1 MIMMVLNK
9 NKLKKI
15 LIFLLII
22 LFIGGGIVFTI
33 KKNESIP
40 SINILDL
47 AKAPYTQGTKKNSGY
62 VALTCNVDLG
72 WEDEYVISILETLKK
87 EKVHITFNVT
97 GKWAEKNKDLLL
109 RIKNEGDEIGNHG
122 YKQLDYATLSYDENY
137 NQIST
142 SKKIIEDALGEKT
155 KFFQA
160 PAGSFGTNTVKA
172 AESLNYICFKWDV
185 DTIDWQD
192 RYNPEKI
199 IERVKNKNIVD
210 GSIILMHPTDATTK
224 CLDDIIEII
233 RQKNLKPGRLSDV
246 FIVD

>member
-9 NKLKKI
+9 GKLKKI
-15 LIFLLII
+15 IIFILILLLILGGI
-22 LFIGGGIVFTI
+22 LFTV
-33 KKNESIP
+33 KRNEATP

-87 EKVHITFNVT
+87 ENVHITFNVT
-97 GKWAEKNKDLLL
+97 GKWAENKKDLLMK
-109 RIKNEGDEIGNHG
+109 IKNEGHEIGNHG
-122 YKQLDYATLSYDENY
+122 YKHLDYATLSYDDNY
-137 NQIST
+137 KQIST
-142 SKKIIEDALGEKT
+142 SKKIIEEALGEET

-160 PAGSFGTNTVKA
+160 PSGSFGSDTVKA

-192 RYNPEKI
+192 KDNPQRI
-199 IERVKNKNIVD
+199 IERIKNKDIVD
-210 GSIILMHPTDATTK
+210 GSIVLMHPTNATTK
-224 CLDDIIEII
+224 CLDDIIQII
-233 RQKNLKPGRLSDV
+233 RDKNLKPGRLSDV
-246 FIVD
+246 FVVD

>member
-9 NKLKKI
+9 GKLKKI
-15 LIFLLII
+15 IIFILILLLI
-22 LFIGGGIVFTI
+22 LGGIVFTV
-33 KKNESIP
+33 KRNEATP

-87 EKVHITFNVT
+87 ENVHITFNVT
-97 GKWAEKNKDLLL
+97 GKWVENKKDLLM
-109 RIKNEGDEIGNHG
+109 RIKNEGHEIGNHG
-122 YKQLDYATLSYDENY
+122 YKHLDYATLSYDDNY
-137 NQIST
+137 KQIST
-142 SKKIIEDALGEKT
+142 SKKIIEEALGEET

-160 PAGSFGTNTVKA
+160 PSGSFGSDTVKA

-192 RYNPEKI
+192 KDNPQRI
-199 IERVKNKNIVD
+199 IERIKNKDIVD
-210 GSIILMHPTDATTK
+210 GSIVLMHPTNATTK
-224 CLDDIIEII
+224 CLDDIIQII
-233 RQKNLKPGRLSDV
+233 RDKNLKPGRLSDV
-246 FIVD
+246 FVVD

>member
-72 WEDEYVISILETLKK
+72 WEDEYVISILEILKK

-109 RIKNEGDEIGNHG
+109 RIKNEGHEIGNHG
-122 YKQLDYATLSYDENY
+122 YKHLDYATLSYDENY

>member
-22 LFIGGGIVFTI
+22 LFIVGGIVFSI

-109 RIKNEGDEIGNHG
+109 RIKNEGHEIGNHG
-122 YKQLDYATLSYDENY
+122 YKHLDYATLSYDENY

>member
-109 RIKNEGDEIGNHG
+109 RIKNEGYEIGNHG
-122 YKQLDYATLSYDENY
+122 YKHLDYATLSYDENY

>member
-9 NKLKKI
+9 GKLKKI
-15 LIFLLII
+15 IIFILILLLILGGI
-22 LFIGGGIVFTI
+22 LFTV
-33 KKNESIP
+33 KRNEATP

-87 EKVHITFNVT
+87 ENVHITFNVT
-97 GKWAEKNKDLLL
+97 GKWVENKKDLLM
-109 RIKNEGDEIGNHG
+109 RIKNEGHEIGNHG
-122 YKQLDYATLSYDENY
+122 YKHLDYATLSYDDNY
-137 NQIST
+137 KQIST
-142 SKKIIEDALGEKT
+142 SKKIIEEALGEET

-160 PAGSFGTNTVKA
+160 PSGSFGSDTVKA

-192 RYNPEKI
+192 KDNPQRI
-199 IERVKNKNIVD
+199 IERIKNKDIVD
-210 GSIILMHPTDATTK
+210 GSIVLMHPTNATTK
-224 CLDDIIEII
+224 CLDDIIQII
-233 RQKNLKPGRLSDV
+233 RDKNLKPGRLSDV
-246 FIVD
+246 FVVD

>member
-72 WEDEYVISILETLKK
+72 WEDEDVISILETLKK

-109 RIKNEGDEIGNHG
+109 RIKNEGHEIGNHG
-122 YKQLDYATLSYDENY
+122 YKHLDYATLSYDENY

>member
-9 NKLKKI
+9 GKLKKI
-15 LIFLLII
+15 IIFILIILLII
-22 LFIGGGIVFTI
+22 CGIAFTL
-33 KKNESIP
+33 KKNQSTP

-97 GKWAEKNKDLLL
+97 GKWAENKKDLLL
-109 RIKNEGDEIGNHG
+109 RIKNEGHEVGNHG
-122 YKQLDYATLSYDENY
+122 YKHLDYANLSYDENY

-142 SKKIIEDALGEKT
+142 SKKIIDDAIGEET

-160 PAGSFGTNTVKA
+160 PAGSFGSNTVKA
-172 AESLNYICFKWDV
+172 AECLNYICFKWDV

-192 RYNPEKI
+192 RDNPEKI

-210 GSIILMHPTDATTK
+210 GSIVLMHPTDATTK
-224 CLDDIIEII
+224 CLDDIIQII
-233 RQKNLKPGRLSDV
+233 REKNLKPGRLSDV
-246 FIVD
+246 FVVD

>member
-9 NKLKKI
+9 SKLKKI
-15 LIFLLII
+15 LIFFLII
-22 LFIGGGIVFTI
+22 LLIVCGIVFTL
-33 KKNESIP
+33 KRNKSTP

-97 GKWAEKNKDLLL
+97 GKWAENKRDLLL
-109 RIKNEGDEIGNHG
+109 KMKNEGHEIGNHG
-122 YKQLDYATLSYDENY
+122 YKHLDYATLSYDDNY
-137 NQIST
+137 NQIIT
-142 SKKIIEDALGEKT
+142 SKKIIEDIIDEKT
-155 KFFQA
+155 NFFQA
-160 PAGSFGTNTVKA
+160 PAGSFGSNTVKA

-192 RYNPEKI
+192 KDNPEKI
-199 IERVKNKNIVD
+199 IERVKSKNIVD

-224 CLDDIIEII
+224 CLDDIIQII
-233 RQKNLKPGRLSDV
+233 KDKNLKPGRLSDV
-246 FIVD
+246 FIID

>member
-109 RIKNEGDEIGNHG
+109 RIKNEGHEIGNHG
-122 YKQLDYATLSYDENY
+122 YKHLDYATLSYDENY

-210 GSIILMHPTDATTK
+210 GSIILMLPTDATTK

>member
-9 NKLKKI
+9 GKLKKLIIFI
-15 LIFLLII
+15 LIILLII
-22 LFIGGGIVFTI
+22 CGIAFTL
-33 KKNESIP
+33 KKNQTTP

-72 WEDEYVISILETLKK
+72 WEDEYVISILEALKK

-97 GKWAEKNKDLLL
+97 GKWAENKKDLLL
-109 RIKNEGDEIGNHG
+109 RIKNEGHEIGNHG
-122 YKQLDYATLSYDENY
+122 YKHLDYANLSYDENY

-142 SKKIIEDALGEKT
+142 SKKIIDDAIGEET

-160 PAGSFGTNTVKA
+160 PAGSFGSNTVKA
-172 AESLNYICFKWDV
+172 AQHLNYICFKWDV

-192 RYNPEKI
+192 RDNPEKI

-210 GSIILMHPTDATTK
+210 GSIVLMHPTDATTK
-224 CLDDIIEII
+224 CIDDIIQII
-233 RQKNLKPGRLSDV
+233 REKNLKPGRLSDV
-246 FIVD
+246 FVVD

>member
-47 AKAPYTQGTKKNSGY
+47 ANAPYTQGTKKNSGY

-109 RIKNEGDEIGNHG
+109 RIKNEGHEIGNHG
-122 YKQLDYATLSYDENY
+122 YKHLDYATLSYDENY

>member
-9 NKLKKI
+9 SKLKKI
-15 LIFLLII
+15 LIFILII
-22 LFIGGGIVFTI
+22 FLITLGLVFTF
-33 KKNESIP
+33 KKNQSTP

-87 EKVHITFNVT
+87 ENVQITFNVT
-97 GKWAEKNKDLLL
+97 GKWAENKKDLLL
-109 RIKNEGDEIGNHG
+109 RIKKDGHEIGNHG
-122 YKQLDYATLSYDENY
+122 YKHLDYATLSYDENY
-137 NQIST
+137 NQIGT
-142 SKKIIEDALGEKT
+142 SKKVIEDVIGQET
-155 KFFQA
+155 RFFQA
-160 PAGSFGTNTVKA
+160 PAGSFGSNTIKA

-192 RYNPEKI
+192 RDNPEKI

-210 GSIILMHPTDATTK
+210 GSIVLMHPTNATTK
-224 CLDDIIEII
+224 CIDDIIQII
-233 RQKNLKPGRLSDV
+233 KEKKLKPGKLSDV
-246 FIVD
+246 FVVD

>member
-15 LIFLLII
+15 LIFILIV
-22 LFIGGGIVFTI
+22 LFIVGGIGFTI
-33 KKNESIP
+33 KRNESTP

-47 AKAPYTQGTKKNSGY
+47 AKEPYTQGTKKNSGY
-62 VALTCNVDLG
+62 VALTCNIELG
-72 WEDEYVISILETLKK
+72 WEDEYVISILETLKN
-87 EKVHITFNVT
+87 ENVHITFNVT

-109 RIKNEGDEIGNHG
+109 KIKNEGHEIGNHG
-122 YKQLDYATLSYDENY
+122 YKHLDYANLSYDENY
-137 NQIST
+137 EQIST
-142 SKKIIEDALGEKT
+142 SKKIIEEALGEET

-160 PAGSFGTNTVKA
+160 PAGSFGSNTVKA

-192 RYNPEKI
+192 KDNPEKI

-210 GSIILMHPTDATTK
+210 GSIVLMHPTDATTK
-224 CLDDIIEII
+224 CLDDIIQII
-233 RQKNLKPGRLSDV
+233 RDKNLKPGRLSDV
-246 FIVD
+246 FVVD